1 MFLFRLAGHL
11 GKTVAE
17 IEATMTSRELA
28 EWMAFDL
35 YYQPLDNSWRQAGI
49 VASAALA
56 PHCKRG
62 KAPAPDD
69 FVPKARLPQTPEEMA
84 AELGKLKLLTG
95 GK

>member
-1 MFLFRLAGHL
+1 
-11 GKTVAE
+11 
-17 IEATMTSRELA
+17 
-28 EWMAFDL
+28 MAFDL
-35 YYQPLDNSWRQAGI
+35 YHQPLDNSWRQAGI

-95 GK
+95 AINGNRSRHEFQDDRQHRQVPGEHG